1 MIPLDDIPNTQPLVR
16 TDPDLSEWTAAMPWS
31 KIDHDIKN
39 YTKYEFGYNFLLKSP
54 FLFIISIAP

>member
-1 MIPLDDIPNTQPLVR
+1 MTVAVGVTSGCTVGVCSRVSVSITC
-16 TDPDLSEWTAAMPWS
+16 
-31 KIDHDIKN
+31 DHDIKN

>member
-1 MIPLDDIPNTQPLVR
+1 MYKDDDNFCGSYFRLHSGCVCVYVGITC
-16 TDPDLSEWTAAMPWS
+16 
-31 KIDHDIKN
+31 DHDIKN

>member
-1 MIPLDDIPNTQPLVR
+1 MYEGDDSFCGGYFRLHCGCVYVCTCESPAIMI
-16 TDPDLSEWTAAMPWS
+16 S
-31 KIDHDIKN
+31 KN

>member
-1 MIPLDDIPNTQPLVR
+1 MTVAVGVTSGCTVGVFMCVCTCEITC
-16 TDPDLSEWTAAMPWS
+16 
-31 KIDHDIKN
+31 DHDIKN